1 MLSITGKTTLLKV
14 VTPVADSVVNA
25 PVLGVVAPIVELL
38 IVEVDIVAP
47 EIDGELESNFVAIA
61 V

>member
-38 IVEVDIVAP
+38 IAEVDIVAP
-47 EIDGELESNFVAIA
+47 EIDAELESNFVAIA